1 MQESINGVEK
11 KPLPHMLAMTNMML
25 HGIDVPTKIL
35 HDNTLSR
42 PRERATADPI
52 RHLPSSWCN
61 NAIHSNFQ
69 SAPEYRAV
77 MTGERSSDLLKSSTI
92 LNISCTPPKQTRRAI
107 ARRSSR
113 SDEGGA
119 KKAARLSAQLPS
131 KLHRF

>member
-1 MQESINGVEK
+1 
-11 KPLPHMLAMTNMML
+11 MLGDEDAA
-25 HGIDVPTKIL
+25 HKA
-35 HDNTLSR
+35 HQQRDNTLSR

-119 KKAARLSAQLPS
+119 KKAVGDCRRSCSANCTDFNDGSHLIE
-131 KLHRF
+131 RMII